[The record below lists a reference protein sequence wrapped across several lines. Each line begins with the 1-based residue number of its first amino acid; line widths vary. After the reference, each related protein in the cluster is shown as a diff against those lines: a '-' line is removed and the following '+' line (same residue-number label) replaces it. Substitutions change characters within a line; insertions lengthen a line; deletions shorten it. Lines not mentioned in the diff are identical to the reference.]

1 MIENLAFHIAFP
13 SDKQYRDLNPQVLNA
28 VLTPLGS
35 EYKDE
40 A

>member
-13 SDKQYRDLNPQVLNA
+13 SDRDLNLQVLNA